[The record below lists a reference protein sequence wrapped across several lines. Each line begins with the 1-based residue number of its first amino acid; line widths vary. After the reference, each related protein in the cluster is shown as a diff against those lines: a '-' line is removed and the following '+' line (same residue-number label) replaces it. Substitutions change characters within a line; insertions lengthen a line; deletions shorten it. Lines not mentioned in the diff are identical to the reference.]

1 MSFKFDETTNTNTN
15 SNNKKIIYE
24 NELNLKIKN
33 KEINELQK
41 ELNALIQNKN
51 NNNKNNTSI
60 NNGKYNDIN
69 NNINNNDLTYKP
81 FNNTSFQ
88 NNISQN
94 HLLELIQIL
103 QQENAI
109 LRNKLS
115 IEQKI
120 EDKYTD
126 TIQYKLLSAKNEV
139 ENLKKMNMN
148 KDNIIM
154 NLQNFINNINKII
167 SNGKINLNINQ
178 INPKEFLVNLK
189 ELETKVISTLQK
201 NQKEKIPQ
209 PKINKGKSNILKK
222 KKYEQDFLIKGKYMN
237 KILQKKITTNINFN
251 KLSFSKN
258 KKNDFNSFNNN
269 KNECDDIR
277 CGTCRKKSKKNE
289 KFYRERKKLRLK
301 GFLLTK
307 SEGIFSRTP
316 KKERIKCHN
325 DKYYQEYLKNI
336 TNEYSSIFNDEE
348 NSTFFNK

>member
-1 MSFKFDETTNTNTN
+1 MSFKLDETTNTNTN
-15 SNNKKIIYE
+15 SNNKKNIYE
-24 NELNLKIKN
+24 NELNLKNKN
-33 KEINELQK
+33 KEINQFHK

-60 NNGKYNDIN
+60 NNGKYNDMNI
-69 NNINNNDLTYKP
+69 NINNNDLTYKP
-81 FNNTSFQ
+81 FNNISFQ

-94 HLLELIQIL
+94 HLLELIKIL
-103 QQENAI
+103 QQENTI
-109 LRNKLS
+109 LRSKLS

-139 ENLKKMNMN
+139 ENLKKMNTN
-148 KDNIIM
+148 KDNIIT

-178 INPKEFLVNLK
+178 INPKEFLINLK
-189 ELETKVISTLQK
+189 ELETKIISNLQK
-201 NQKEKIPQ
+201 NQNKQIPQ
-209 PKINKGKSNILKK
+209 PKINKGRTNILKK
-222 KKYEQDFLIKGKYMN
+222 QKTEQNFLLKGKYKG
-237 KILQKKITTNINFN
+237 KIPQKKITINVNSN

-258 KKNDFNSFNNN
+258 KKNDFNNFNNN

-289 KFYRERKKLRLK
+289 KFYKERKTLRLK

-307 SEGIFSRTP
+307 PEGIFSRTP

-336 TNEYSSIFNDEE
+336 TKEYSSICNDE
-348 NSTFFNK
+348 NSFFFNK